1 MANDYFDGKKF
12 GSVVAIPYGVLN
24 AVTNQT
30 NTDLT
35 VADVGQNT
43 LSVMPMSGSVV
54 GLSVQSSAA
63 VTVAGAT
70 FKAHEDGTEFAQ
82 ASAPAPVLNTTNTQ
96 QSYATVR
103 PNLLAFDAGAGLGVS
118 YTTTTNCAPT
128 NTNDYS
134 AVLFVQLDPGVAG

>member
-1 MANDYFDGKKF
+1 MVDSYDGKKF
-12 GSVVAIPYGVLN
+12 GSALAIPYGVLN

-43 LSVMPMSGSVV
+43 LSVMPQSGSVV
-54 GLSVQSSAA
+54 GLSVQASAE
-63 VTVAGAT
+63 VTAAGAT

-96 QSYATVR
+96 QSYANAR
-103 PNLLAFDAGAGLGVS
+103 AGLLSFAAGAGLGVS
-118 YTTTTNCAPT
+118 YTTTTDCAPT

-134 AVLFVQLDPGVAG
+134 AVLFVQLDPEVGG

>member
-1 MANDYFDGKKF
+1 MSDDTFDAKKF
-12 GSVVAIPYGVLN
+12 GAIVAIPYGVLN

-43 LSVMPMSGSVV
+43 LSVMPKSGSVV
-54 GLSVQSSAA
+54 GLSVQSSAE
-63 VTVAGAT
+63 VTAAGAT
-70 FKAHEDGTEFAQ
+70 FKAHADGTEFTQ

-96 QSYATVR
+96 QSFVTVR
-103 PNLLAFDAGAGLGVS
+103 PNLLTFDAGEGLGVS
-118 YTTTTNCAPT
+118 YTTTTDCAPT